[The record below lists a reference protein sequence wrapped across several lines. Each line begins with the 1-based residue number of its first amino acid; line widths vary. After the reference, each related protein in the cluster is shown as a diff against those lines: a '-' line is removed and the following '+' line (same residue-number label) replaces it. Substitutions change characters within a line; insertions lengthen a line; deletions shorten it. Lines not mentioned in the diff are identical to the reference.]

1 MPTMYSSMS
10 KHRSQNPRLCRLM
23 SLPCIYD
30 APKVSVRV
38 GGGRILSNHANRHV
52 RVVTKARAVSLDVEL
67 LD

>member
-1 MPTMYSSMS
+1 MEAKPPTMSI
-10 KHRSQNPRLCRLM
+10 NVITLN
-23 SLPCIYD
+23 YD

-52 RVVTKARAVSLDVEL
+52 RVVTNTRAVSIDVEL